1 MFDSIASGNLFKAL
15 EEAQKMSTRERVRSQ
30 TLRIIFYKEGGI
42 HELDA
47 SKVVSF
53 IEQNGEVEMRRL
65 RDLFDLARRKLV
77 ERSEAL

>member
-1 MFDSIASGNLFKAL
+1 
-15 EEAQKMSTRERVRSQ
+15 MSTRERVRSQ